1 MLFTPGNARYSV
13 AGDPFGTVA
22 PRSFATVP
30 VATANVPDAADAPRS
45 GLLLMY
51 RRNTLLESEV
61 IKVR

>member
-1 MLFTPGNARYSV
+1 MRASRV

-22 PRSFATVP
+22 PRSFASVP
-30 VATANVPDAADAPRS
+30 VTTATVPDATTTEI